1 MAISYDKLFAL
12 LKERSLQK
20 TDLALGA
27 GLAPATLAKL
37 SKNQEVSLKIILK
50 ICRYLQVQPGD
61 LLSYVPDP
69 EIAPLL
75 DRLLSEKKS
84 GLKGGIYQQTQI
96 VLTYN
101 SNHIEGSKLSYDQT
115 RLIYETNTLLSEKE
129 AGVAVDD
136 VLETANHFAC
146 IRYVLDHALE
156 PLSEGFIK
164 ELHRILKTGTHDAS
178 LEWFALGDY
187 KKVPNQIGEKP
198 TTAPEAVAKAMKKL
212 LASYHAKASISF
224 SDIVDFHAQFETIHP
239 FQDGNGR
246 VGRLIAFKE
255 CLKAGLVPFYIDED
269 MKVYYYR
276 GLAHYS
282 LNKKQLLETCLTGQD
297 KYKKILDYF
306 RIPYPEEKN

>member
-1 MAISYDKLFAL
+1 MAISYDKLFDL
-12 LKERSLQK
+12 LKARSLQK
-20 TDLALGA
+20 TDLLMGA

-37 SKNQEVSLKIILK
+37 SKNQAVSLQIILK
-50 ICRYLQVQPGD
+50 ICQYLQVQPGD
-61 LLSYVPDP
+61 LFSYVPEP
-69 EIAPLL
+69 KIAPLL
-75 DRLLSEKKS
+75 DRLLSEKKA
-84 GLKGGIYQQTQI
+84 GLKGGLYQQTQI

-129 AGVAVDD
+129 TGVAVDD
-136 VLETANHFAC
+136 VLAAANHFAC

-156 PLSEGFIK
+156 PLNESFIK

-178 LEWFALGDY
+178 LEWFAVGDY
-187 KKVPNQIGEKP
+187 KKVPNLIGEKP
-198 TTAPEAVAKAMKKL
+198 TTAPEEVGKAMKKL
-212 LASYHAKASISF
+212 LAHYNAKAKITF
-224 SDIVDFHAQFETIHP
+224 QDIVDFHAQFETIHP

-255 CLKAGLVPFYIDED
+255 CLKAGLVPFDIDED

-276 GLAHYS
+276 GLDQYFQ
-282 LNKKQLLETCLTGQD
+282 NKEPLLETCLTGQD

-306 RIPYPEEKN
+306 KVPYPKE